1 MEFAHISQN
10 LSKKSIE
17 RPFFFFNFPQKGIK
31 ALLGQKTKYSKAHL
45 KSYAELLSQHGVR
58 VKACSRA
65 CVPEDGAACSDEAYT
80 GFLSDYRDLIE
91 PVSSLLCG
99 IREFRWKFTDFEAF
113 PLILETSSND
123 ALFRYISQLTAQK

>member
-1 MEFAHISQN
+1 MCRAKHSLSIGKRLISFKISWN
-10 LSKKSIE
+10 LLIFHRIYQKS
-17 RPFFFFNFPQKGIK
+17 RLNVHFFFNFPQKGIK

-80 GFLSDYRDLIE
+80 GFLSDYRDIIE

-99 IREFRWKFTDFEAF
+99 IREFR
-113 PLILETSSND
+113 
-123 ALFRYISQLTAQK
+123 